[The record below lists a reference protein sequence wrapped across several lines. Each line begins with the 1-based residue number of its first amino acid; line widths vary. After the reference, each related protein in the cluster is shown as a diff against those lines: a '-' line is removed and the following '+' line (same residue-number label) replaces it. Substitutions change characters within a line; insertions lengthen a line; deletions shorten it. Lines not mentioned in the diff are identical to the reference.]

1 MNIAVI
7 LEQGIK
13 EGGGFQQ
20 ALSTIFLLNKYKSPK
35 YNFIFFTAIEENIAA
50 LKKSGIEAHLLKL
63 SHVTRVINYFRKN
76 ELVYKIIRKSGFFR
90 FNKFDKALRAYDID
104 LIYFLSP
111 SGLSLETEKY
121 NYIFTVWDLCHRD
134 FVEFPEVREFRE
146 FEMRERL
153 FHAAL
158 PKAVKVIADSE
169 SGKGNIIRR
178 YNIDEQRVVVLPF
191 LPSLGINIANFEY
204 QKNYID
210 VKAKYN
216 INGDYIYYPAQFWSH
231 KNHIYILEGLKILKG
246 KYNVKISAVFSGSD
260 KGNLDFILKKGKEFG
275 LEEQIYYI
283 GFVSNEEIPYLYR
296 QALALVMPTY
306 FGPTN
311 IPPLEAFKL
320 ECPVLYPDLP
330 GLREQVKDSALLMDL
345 ADPESLARN
354 LIKVIEKDK
363 EIGNLVKNG
372 KRKIEDLREEDYWLV
387 FQGIFDDYAR
397 KLKCWKE

>member
-50 LKKSGIEAHLLKL
+50 LKKSGIEAHSLKL
-63 SHVTRVINYFRKN
+63 PYIAKIIAHFRRN
-76 ELVYKIIRKSGFFR
+76 ILIYHMIRKSGFFR
-90 FNKFDKALRAYDID
+90 FNKFDKVLRPYDID

-134 FVEFPEVREFRE
+134 YVEFPEVREFRE
-146 FEMRERL
+146 FEGRERL
-153 FHAAL
+153 FNAAL

-169 SGKGNIIRR
+169 LGKKNIIRR

-191 LPSLGINIANFEY
+191 LPSYGIDIAACDY

-210 VKAKYN
+210 VKVKYS

-231 KNHIYILEGLKILKG
+231 KNHIYILEGLKVLKG
-246 KYNVKISAVFSGSD
+246 KYNIKINAVFSGSD
-260 KGNLDFILKKGKEFG
+260 KGNLEFVLKRAEDFG
-275 LEEQIYYI
+275 LNDQIYYI
-283 GFVSNEEIPYLYR
+283 GFVSSEEIPYLYR

-345 ADPESLARN
+345 TDPESLAQN

-372 KRKIEDLREEDYWLV
+372 KRKIEDLREEAYWLV
-387 FQGIFDDYAR
+387 FQGIFDDYAG